1 MHAAAAA
8 VPFPIHVSVC
18 RAGGRVPVRATR
30 DAAALDL
37 FAAEERGLMPGDKFV
52 PVATG
57 ITIAIPPGYY
67 GQVASRSGLALRDK
81 ITAFPGVIDADYRGE
96 VLVLLSN
103 DGTAPRRIEP
113 GDRIAQLLI
122 LPCWMGAVVAA
133 KADDTAGIITAKAD
147 DSRAASAVA
156 ASVRGTGGFGS
167 TGMK

>member
-1 MHAAAAA
+1 M
-8 VPFPIHVSVC
+8 
-18 RAGGRVPVRATR
+18 RATR

-57 ITIAIPPGYY
+57 TTIAIPPGYY

-122 LPCWMGAVVAA
+122 LPCWMGAVVTE
-133 KADDTAGIITAKAD
+133 TATGITTAKAD
-147 DSRAASAVA
+147 DSRAASAVT
-156 ASVRGTGGFGS
+156 ASARGTGGFGS